1 MSDSDDDVGPS
12 IPVGFVP
19 PTDDDESQNI
29 GQKRGAN
36 GGSAQPVKKRK
47 PKGATHRALSSLP
60 LRSIP
65 SVSHEHAMSF
75 ALRFVRP
82 LIITVLEDEALHLSR
97 LPSCELYEAR

>member
-19 PTDDDESQNI
+19 PTDDDESQSI

-47 PKGATHRALSSLP
+47 PKGATQRA
-60 LRSIP
+60 R
-65 SVSHEHAMSF
+65 SF
-75 ALRFVRP
+75 AIAQRSQFVSPECIFLAFIRT

>member
-19 PTDDDESQNI
+19 PADDDDSQSI

-47 PKGATHRALSSLP
+47 PKGATLA
-60 LRSIP
+60 
-65 SVSHEHAMSF
+65 
-75 ALRFVRP
+75 RP
-82 LIITVLEDEALHLSR
+82 LVFVTAQRSL
-97 LPSCELYEAR
+97 